1 MLLTSARAHI
11 HPSHF
16 PARVNPLSSQGLSID
31 QYFQFTG
38 TTIAQIKDQMRPEA
52 LQRIQ
57 SSLVLEQIAKEENL
71 VASDEDV
78 DAEIEKMASMYGMEV
93 EKLKGLMGDNEKDS
107 IKRDIAI
114 QKAVEFV
121 MANVKERAK
130 AKSKSEDA
138 DAE

>member
-1 MLLTSARAHI
+1 MQAEPVYGAYQSVVEKI
-11 HPSHF
+11 GYKP
-16 PARVNPLSSQGLSID
+16 RVIYMTPQGKV
-31 QYFQFTG
+31 FN
-38 TTIAQIKDQMRPEA
+38 
-52 LQRIQ
+52 Q
-57 SSLVLEQIAKEENL
+57 SMVEELAKEENL

>member
-1 MLLTSARAHI
+1 M
-11 HPSHF
+11 
-16 PARVNPLSSQGLSID
+16 
-31 QYFQFTG
+31 
-38 TTIAQIKDQMRPEA
+38 
-52 LQRIQ
+52 
-57 SSLVLEQIAKEENL
+57 
-71 VASDEDV
+71 ASDEDV

-130 AKSKSEDA
+130 AKSKTEDA